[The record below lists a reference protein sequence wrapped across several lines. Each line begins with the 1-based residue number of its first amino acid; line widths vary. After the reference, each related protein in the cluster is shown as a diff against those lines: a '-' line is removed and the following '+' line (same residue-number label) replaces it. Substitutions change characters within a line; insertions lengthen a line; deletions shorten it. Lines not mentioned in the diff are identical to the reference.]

1 MSKKMLGTITVTPE
15 TIVAGQSVFIEVNSL
30 EGKSLKI
37 SDEITVRI
45 NGVIGPDQYLQF
57 DKPGI
62 KTITVSGGKGEDLE
76 TQIIEVTVADIA
88 NPGSHSNMLNPQ
100 FHALIFNPK
109 IQALPI
115 LNVTRSKA
123 QPYKAVFS
131 LGKKYLGSNF
141 FSEGTQPPF
150 AANSPNSNVSVLS
163 TATVSLA
170 HKSDLTA
177 NTEKNTDLLRD
188 LKPVNLAN
196 DSSFSNTGHLMQ
208 EALKGSEFLHG
219 IFKNAK
225 SKEKIELNEN
235 LKPADNFALKY
246 VATPIPG
253 GITVEPLNPTNGITF
268 HWDFGNG
275 ASLITQ
281 EMAVEHDFE
290 ASLGSDTEHHTFH
303 IKCTISQKGQ
313 PDIMVARTLYVHN
326 AYALCKKLGSL
337 VPKTLSSGFATKAL
351 NIWEGFI
358 TVNNV
363 EPYPL
368 VLESKFI
375 YPLMSDGNHLTIPI
389 NEDGNIGNINPHLLV
404 KNEGTTTIDKKPSI
418 PGTAYTSAQ
427 KQAANFNFPSFN
439 KLIIV
444 PAKGS
449 LLIPVTVPHSILTDD
464 AIGFAVIYTGT
475 TSNGIA
481 IRSEAFFDIPAKYRK
496 NNNQMIG
503 DISFNRLLKNAS
515 PLLDD
520 LSEKNTVKAD
530 QAKKEN
536 TKIPFSTKAKLYKVS
551 SGLSFINATTIKA
564 NSLPNAERSILLNSG
579 ISSAE
584 LNNLPS
590 NLGLLH
596 KLVSDTIIDPKRINQ
611 PTASATIKFLNE
623 IGALGD
629 GTMHFLENNNNVPA
643 PPVEGQECDPDNI
656 PNEVF
661 DDPNTDWACQA
672 TPETRQIATAP
683 RFLNARKG
691 DIILSPGGPGLIGQ
705 LLRQVSPPQ
714 LYSHSGIMTRNY
726 DQVTHSTASEDRL
739 MDYPVGSV
747 VGKPTPTDGHR
758 PDVLKYGWPGVIT
771 QSIAE
776 TVNGKDYKD
785 PESGKLYRIS
795 GFSGEDSGLTVGGI
809 WEIIHPIVI
818 RPDYILESKNVEI
831 RKKLHQVADEA
842 ASMEGKSHY
851 RFYCY
856 TDPTIADDPSK
867 AGPSDSGWAKG
878 TIPTVCSSFI
888 WHCLKKHGVHL
899 ESDNEFVS
907 DADLEST
914 DKVRDGKI
922 VGGEVNSDT
931 KDGLYLYNADERLAG
946 GEYLFNSLK
955 DKIEE
960 KLNEKGILGDV
971 TGFLSDI
978 KDDVAN
984 QMLNAFGSDWCDTEA
999 KDSDA
1004 WRNAVAANAVSPDNI
1019 FLWDSPEQNGLY
1031 GSFAPLV
1038 YRESRVETV
1047 SVSKWRK
1054 VLIKGSLSGIVRF
1067 NGNPISGVLV
1077 QLQDGT
1083 STSSLPPDGR
1093 YLLEH
1098 VNLGSYTI
1106 KASFTDT
1113 STGTQISANLPVN
1126 LTASQNSF
1134 DIDLQGPSDL
1144 FRKLKIDAVIDVF
1157 DYKEVGSNRHNNER
1171 RYRELI
1177 VGPFGTH
1184 AETTLTVTTD
1194 DGDNVGSLRI
1204 VADWNTDKSIF
1215 ISFTHT
1221 MEEGGDNEGT
1231 VSQSFNLPADWW
1243 HSWTT
1248 NIKNGQVGG
1257 SDTSTVNVTFTN
1269 EINPH

>member
-1 MSKKMLGTITVTPE
+1 MSKKMLGKITVTPE

-30 EGKSLKI
+30 EGKSLTI
-37 SDEITVRI
+37 SDDITVRI
-45 NGVIGPDQYLQF
+45 NGVIGPNQYLQF

-62 KTITVSGGKGEDLE
+62 KTITVSAGRGEDLE
-76 TQIIEVTVADIA
+76 TQSIEVAVADLA
-88 NPGSHSNMLNPQ
+88 SPGPHANMLNPHFQ
-100 FHALIFNPK
+100 AFIFNPK
-109 IQALPI
+109 IQSLPI

-131 LGKKYLGSNF
+131 LGKKYLGSNY
-141 FSEGTQPPF
+141 FSEGTQPPSTEK
-150 AANSPNSNVSVLS
+150 SPHSNVSALS
-163 TATVSLA
+163 IATVSLA
-170 HKSDLTA
+170 HKFELTA
-177 NTEKNTDLLRD
+177 NVEKNTDLLRG
-188 LKPVNLAN
+188 LKPVNTAN
-196 DSSFSNTGHLMQ
+196 NNSTSDTGLLMQ
-208 EALKGSEFLHG
+208 QALMGSEFLHG

-225 SKEKIELNEN
+225 SKEKIEINES
-235 LKPADNFALKY
+235 LKPTDNFALKY

-253 GITVEPLNPTNGITF
+253 GITVEPFNPTDGITF
-268 HWDFGNG
+268 RWDFGNG

-290 ASLGSDTEHHTFH
+290 ASLDPDTEHHTFH
-303 IKCTISQKGQ
+303 IKCTIIQKGQ

-326 AYALCKKLGSL
+326 AYALCKKMGSL

-389 NEDGNIGNINPHLLV
+389 NEDEHIHPYSLV
-404 KNEGTTTIDKKPSI
+404 KNERTTAIDKKPSI
-418 PGTAYTSAQ
+418 SRAANTSAQ
-427 KQAANFNFPSFN
+427 KQAEKFNFPSFS

-475 TSNGIA
+475 TSDGIA
-481 IRSEAFFDIPAKYRK
+481 VRSEAFFDIPAKYRK

-503 DISFNRLLKNAS
+503 DISFNRLSKNAS
-515 PLLDD
+515 DVLNDFY
-520 LSEKNTVKAD
+520 EKKTTKAD
-530 QAKKEN
+530 QDKKDDA
-536 TKIPFSTKAKLYKVS
+536 KIPFSTKAKLYKVS

-579 ISSAE
+579 INSAE
-584 LNNLPS
+584 LDNLPS

-596 KLVSDTIIDPKRINQ
+596 KLVSDTIINPKTINH
-611 PTASATIKFLNE
+611 PTASATIKFLSE
-623 IGALGD
+623 VGALGD
-629 GTMHFLENNNNVPA
+629 GTIRFMENNNNVPP
-643 PPVEGQECDPDNI
+643 PPVEGQECDPDNM

-672 TPETRQIATAP
+672 TPETRQIATAS

-691 DIILSPGGPGLIGQ
+691 DIVLSPGGPGLIGQ

-726 DQVTHSTASEDRL
+726 DQITHSTASEDRL
-739 MDYPVGSV
+739 MDYPVGSIL
-747 VGKPTPTDGHR
+747 GKPTPTDGHR

-771 QSIAE
+771 QSIGE
-776 TVNGKDYKD
+776 TVNGKDYND

-795 GFSGEDSGLTVGGI
+795 GFSGEDTGVTVGGI

-867 AGPSDSGWAKG
+867 AGPSDSGWAKD

-899 ESDNEFVS
+899 ESDNEIVS

-999 KDSDA
+999 KDSDV

-1054 VLIKGSLSGIVRF
+1054 VLVKGSLSGIVRF

-1083 STSSLPPDGR
+1083 STSSLSPDGR

-1157 DYKEVGSNRHNNER
+1157 DYKEIGKNQSNNER
-1171 RYRELI
+1171 KYRELY

-1184 AETTLTVTTD
+1184 AETTMVTKAD
-1194 DGDNVGSLRI
+1194 DGDNVGSFRI